1 MQDVKSIK
9 SGRRRTLNPA
19 TVLQH
24 SSSYT
29 PSFAENRTK
38 TRKKSTLGASD
49 TSETSLRVV
58 TSLHSALSTSLPD
71 LHQDPE
77 DMNRRVT
84 PTHNVGPGVRRHR
97 RRLGTPFHP
106 TFHACTLFCY

>member
-9 SGRRRTLNPA
+9 SGRRRTLNPV

-38 TRKKSTLGASD
+38 TRKKSTLGSD
-49 TSETSLRVV
+49 SSYHEV
-58 TSLHSALSTSLPD
+58 SLHSALSTSLPD
-71 LHQDPE
+71 LQADSE
-77 DMNRRVT
+77 DMNRRVLSRIVKT
-84 PTHNVGPGVRRHR
+84 D
-97 RRLGTPFHP
+97 
-106 TFHACTLFCY
+106 